1 MLMKNAFYFMLKALF
16 VFKIFAFFS
25 DFLVYV
31 EKWLDKKAKFC
42 FKNYDVTGETTKNY
56 NTQISQYCKKWTM
69 KNVHITLEFS
79 SSKIMKE

>member
-1 MLMKNAFYFMLKALF
+1 MLKALF

-42 FKNYDVTGETTKNY
+42 LKNYDVTGETTKNY
-56 NTQISQYCKKWTM
+56 NTQISQYCKK
-69 KNVHITLEFS
+69 
-79 SSKIMKE
+79 